1 MQTRNRT
8 IRLALVVSVFLGL
21 TCPFIA
27 TAAETPPATSTPGAA
42 GEDPVPNHPALR
54 DRFAFDF
61 GGYYASTTT
70 GARLDANTGLGV
82 VVDFE
87 DALGLDDSKLIFQGG
102 FRWRFA
108 QHWRMDVDYFS
119 LNRRSTRVLE
129 GQIEWGDQVYPVG
142 AEVDTRF
149 RINDLRTTVGYT
161 FFRRQDKEL
170 GVGFGLH
177 TSGFLVSLQQSGG
190 GQAEAGD
197 VTAPL
202 PTANFYALVALTDR
216 WAMSM
221 KLDWLSLDYG
231 DYSGDLRYI
240 ALDAL
245 YQPFRHIGF
254 GFGFHQLLYDLGMD
268 STDWSGRVRLQL
280 QGPSAFMTVSF

>member
-8 IRLALVVSVFLGL
+8 IRLALLVSVFLGL
-21 TCPFIA
+21 SCPLVA
-27 TAAETPPATSTPGAA
+27 TAAETPPTTGTASAA
-42 GEDPVPNHPALR
+42 GDYPVPNNPALR

-61 GGYYASTTT
+61 GGYYATTGT
-70 GARLDANTGLGV
+70 GARLDSNTGIGV

-87 DALGLDDSKLIFQGG
+87 DALGLDDSKFIFQGA

-119 LNRRSTRVLE
+119 LNRRATRVLQGE
-129 GQIEWGDQVYPVG
+129 IDWGDQTYPIG

-149 RINDLRTTVGYT
+149 QVSDLRTSVGYS
-161 FFRRQDKEL
+161 FFRRRDKEL
-170 GVGFGLH
+170 GVGLGLH
-177 TSGFLVSLQQSGG
+177 TTGFLVSLESAG
-190 GQAEAGD
+190 GQAEARD

-202 PTANFYALVALTDR
+202 PVVNFYGMVALTDR
-216 WAMSM
+216 WAMNV

-231 DYSGDLRYI
+231 DYSGDLRFV
-240 ALDAL
+240 ALDVL

-254 GFGFHQLLYDLGMD
+254 GFGYHQQLYDLEVD
-268 STDWSGRVRLQL
+268 RTDWNGKVRVQF